1 MSSTISRGSSDGSDD
16 EDDRGTTRTERDRV
30 ATSIRLHTPVS
41 DRLFDRFLPREARA
55 VSAMYWSPLAAAVLA
70 ARWFDEVG
78 ARTVLDIGSGAG
90 KFCVAA
96 ALASKARYVGVEHR
110 EHLVHAARGLAQHFQ
125 LGDRATFLH
134 QPFAS
139 DIAVHADAYYLYNPF
154 GENLF
159 GSPQQLDASVELG
172 DARYLRDVEL
182 AEELLRNAAIGT
194 HLITFSGFGG
204 LVPRT
209 YSEVRVDWSLT
220 SILRMWKKTS
230 EATDP

>member
-1 MSSTISRGSSDGSDD
+1 
-16 EDDRGTTRTERDRV
+16 
-30 ATSIRLHTPVS
+30 
-41 DRLFDRFLPREARA
+41 

-110 EHLVHAARGLAQHFQ
+110 EELVQAARGLAQEFQ
-125 LGDRATFLH
+125 VADRATFLH

-159 GSPQQLDASVELG
+159 EGSQQLDASVELG
-172 DARYLRDVEL
+172 DARYLRDVAL
-182 AEELLRNAAIGT
+182 AEELLRNAPIGT
-194 HLITFSGFGG
+194 HLVTFSGFGG
-204 LVPRT
+204 TVPRA
-209 YSEVRVDWSLT
+209 YSEVRVDWTLT
-220 SILRMWKKTS
+220 SILRMWKKT
-230 EATDP
+230 ADPSCARA